1 MATTKEQ
8 TPEQRAH
15 AERLKLARALAKG
28 ITDEAM
34 EILRAHAETKEPAFI
49 DCERLADGTPV
60 PMDAGVLSL
69 RAASRDGEGKFFRW
83 IERMRADGLRSLK
96 KAK

>member
-1 MATTKEQ
+1 MATTKEK
-8 TPEQRAH
+8 TPEQKRAH
-15 AERLKLARALAKG
+15 AERMKLARALAKG

-34 EILRAHAETKEPAFI
+34 EILREYAETREPAFI
-49 DCERLADGTPV
+49 TELEDGTPV
-60 PMDAGVLSL
+60 QMDVKLLVL